1 MTAKQ
6 RGIIC
11 VFPRIKS
18 MSNPPAM
25 ESPLDSPG
33 SENKLW
39 LITAARGKNHLVE
52 QRVA

>member
-18 MSNPPAM
+18 MSNQPAM

-33 SENKLW
+33 SENKLC
-39 LITAARGKNHLVE
+39 LIAAARGKNYSVE
-52 QRVA
+52 QRAA